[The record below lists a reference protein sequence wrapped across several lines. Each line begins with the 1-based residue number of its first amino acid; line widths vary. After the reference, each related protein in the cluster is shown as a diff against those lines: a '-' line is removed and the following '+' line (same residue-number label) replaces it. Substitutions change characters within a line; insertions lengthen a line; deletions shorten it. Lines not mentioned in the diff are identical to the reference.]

1 MVSFKLLETFL
12 NDVNINMTITKNE
25 NGLTVS
31 ILPQPKCKD
40 EAKKG
45 IVPIL
50 LKGTAEELDKEFHV
64 LIQKPFEKISGITA
78 NITSFE
84 ESADKLA
91 KESKAAEALKE
102 QAKKDK
108 EKAEKLVVKAK
119 EYLEKKEYD
128 KAMFQVNEAL
138 KLSDKLAS
146 AVHLKDEIDA
156 EKKKN
161 SQVDIFSVIEEEKK
175 PTIKEVVEASPNIEI
190 VKPASTEY
198 LQENPKTIEES
209 FKVEEKDEM
218 EGSVEYEPQT
228 PADKIKPMSPDL
240 SFDEPNSLPEIKASG
255 FTSVE
260 EEAMMMQEFEEQE
273 CARREYEF
281 QQRNQETINFG

>member
-138 KLSDKLAS
+138 ELSDKLAS
-146 AVHLKDEIDA
+146 AIHLKDEIDA

-161 SQVDIFSVIEEEKK
+161 AQVDIFSVIKGE
-175 PTIKEVVEASPNIEI
+175 
-190 VKPASTEY
+190 
-198 LQENPKTIEES
+198 
-209 FKVEEKDEM
+209 DEM
-218 EGSVEYEPQT
+218 EGSVEYEEQT
-228 PADKIKPMSPDL
+228 PADEIKPMTPDL
-240 SFDEPNSLPEIKASG
+240 SFDEPNSSPEIKASG
-255 FTSVE
+255 FTSDE
-260 EEAMMMQEFEEQE
+260 EEAMMMQELEEQE
-273 CARREYEF
+273 YARREYES